1 MGFNQQNG
9 GFNGIYP
16 LLMTNSLLLK
26 LAIEIVDLSMN
37 SMVMFH
43 GYVSLP
49 GSEVTQK
56 SSKLQ
61 FPLLGDSNFDLLC
74 GSRFCLDEFGG
85 SNGGYPLVM
94 SK

>member
-16 LLMTNSLLLK
+16 LVMTNSLLLK

-56 SSKLQ
+56 SPKLQ
-61 FPLLGDSNFDLLC
+61 FPSLQWRRGQNVGFIKA
-74 GSRFCLDEFGG
+74 
-85 SNGGYPLVM
+85 N
-94 SK
+94 